1 MNTMSEREQ
10 EISTVLQIVANIL
23 SDAELTLGTRNGS
36 PVIVKDETTGKLYGI
51 LKAGEHHD

>member
-1 MNTMSEREQ
+1 MNEREQ

-51 LKAGEHHD
+51 LKAGEHHDD